1 MKINDIIT
9 LTQAGWT
16 KDEIMS
22 LVNNGAQDQPQ
33 QSDPQ
38 PEQPAAQPEQPAAQ
52 PEQPAQQ
59 PAPVNVDDRFAQM
72 ETKLDYVINRFNY
85 LAVQSS
91 QQPDQPGET
100 LDDILSSVV
109 RGVKEK

>member
-22 LVNNGAQDQPQ
+22 LVNNEAQDPQ
-33 QSDPQ
+33 QPADPQ
-38 PEQPAAQPEQPAAQ
+38 QEQQLAAK

-59 PAPVNVDDRFAQM
+59 PAGVSLADRFAQM

-85 LAVQSS
+85 MAVQNS

-100 LDDILSSVV
+100 VEDILASVV
-109 RGVKEK
+109 RGVKDK